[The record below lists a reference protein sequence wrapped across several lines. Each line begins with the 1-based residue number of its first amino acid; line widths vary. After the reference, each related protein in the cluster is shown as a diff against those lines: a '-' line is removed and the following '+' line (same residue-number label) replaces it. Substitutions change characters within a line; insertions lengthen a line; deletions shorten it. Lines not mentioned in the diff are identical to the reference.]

1 MINNFYEPHET
12 RPIKSAAPGEQR
24 SILLME
30 TERLAAFVLA
40 CFIALAISFHCGDAS
55 AQEAEVIAG
64 GELEYQNYCAV
75 CHGTDARGG
84 GMMAKFLTI
93 RPADLTQI
101 ATRNGGTFPFWQIY
115 RIIDGGDVRGHGTR
129 DMPIWGDR
137 FRTQAGGNDPGS
149 RSQAAGRLLGLVF
162 YLQHIQQ

>member
-1 MINNFYEPHET
+1 MINNSCEPHET
-12 RPIKSAAPGEQR
+12 RPIKIAARGGER
-24 SILLME
+24 SFLPLA
-30 TERLAAFVLA
+30 TERLAAFVIA
-40 CFIALAISFHCGDAS
+40 CFIGLALFHFDDAS

-64 GELEYQNYCAV
+64 GELEYQKYCAV
-75 CHGTDARGG
+75 CHGVDARGG
-84 GMMAKFLTI
+84 GIMAKFLTI

-149 RSQAAGRLLGLVF
+149 RAQAAGRLLGLVF